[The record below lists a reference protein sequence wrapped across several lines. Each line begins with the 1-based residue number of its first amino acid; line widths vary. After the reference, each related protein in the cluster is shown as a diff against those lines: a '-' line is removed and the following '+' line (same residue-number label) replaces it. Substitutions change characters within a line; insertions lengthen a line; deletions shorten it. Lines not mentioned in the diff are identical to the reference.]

1 MGAEWPGGI
10 LADEMGLGKTVE
22 VLSLILCHTRQDLEL
37 EVLTLPVVRIRR
49 KFNLNLCTF

>member
-49 KFNLNLCTF
+49 KFILNIYTF